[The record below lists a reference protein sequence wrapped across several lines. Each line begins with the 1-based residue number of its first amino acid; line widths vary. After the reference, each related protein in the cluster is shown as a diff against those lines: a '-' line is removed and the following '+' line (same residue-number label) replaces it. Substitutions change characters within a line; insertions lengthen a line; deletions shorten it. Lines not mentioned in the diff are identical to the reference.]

1 MLKTRSLIME
11 QFKKL
16 FITLAVCLGLS
27 ALFTSCRAFFDI
39 EFNSPAKLVI
49 SDEICEADVYID
61 IEVYEYNVSS
71 NRRGNCVLSKK
82 CVYLDRGSSKVYN
95 IYNKLDFYSCYEVVI
110 NTSCSRSG
118 VQYTEGSASNKDIK
132 IRVSGGYKIP
142 HLNVHG
148 LINNDRDAAKEAI
161 KEYILDLQDYVD
173 NIKDNYPKL
182 LESKSNNVYRYDE
195 KTDDFVEVKDLAV
208 GDTNVFR
215 VSE

>member
-1 MLKTRSLIME
+1 MLKTRSLIMK

-27 ALFTSCRAFFDI
+27 ALFTSCSAFFDI

-71 NRRGNCVLSKK
+71 NRRGNCVLSKN

-95 IYNKLDFYSCYEVVI
+95 IYNKLDFYRCYEVVI

-118 VQYTEGSASNKDIK
+118 VQYTEGSASYDHKHKNIFMA
-132 IRVSGGYKIP
+132 VPNTSYKMA
-142 HLNVHG
+142 LVDYYNS
-148 LINNDRDAAKEAI
+148 DFYFK
-161 KEYILDLQDYVD
+161 LDQSV
-173 NIKDNYPKL
+173 
-182 LESKSNNVYRYDE
+182 R
-195 KTDDFVEVKDLAV
+195 
-208 GDTNVFR
+208 
-215 VSE
+215 